1 MISVRGDRQFDG
13 NFEEMIS
20 MSMLKDFRD
29 FAVKGNV
36 IDLAVAVI
44 IGAAFGKIVDS
55 LVKDLIM
62 PVMGRVFGGLDFS
75 NYFIMLRPPPA
86 GYTGPMTYDALTKA
100 GVPLLAYGN
109 FITVAINFI
118 ILAFIIFWMV
128 RQLASVKKRIDPAA
142 AAAPVP
148 EDVLLLREIRDALKK

>member
-1 MISVRGDRQFDG
+1 
-13 NFEEMIS
+13 
-20 MSMLKDFRD
+20 MSMLSEFRD

-55 LVKDLIM
+55 LVKDVIM
-62 PVMGRVFGGLDFS
+62 PVVGRIFGGLDFS
-75 NYFIMLRPPPA
+75 NYFIMLGAPPA
-86 GYTGPMTYDALTKA
+86 GYNGPMTYEALTKA
-100 GVPLLAYGN
+100 GVPLLGYGN

-128 RQLASVKKRIDPAA
+128 RKMTSVKKKIDPAA
-142 AAAPVP
+142 VVAPVP